1 MKLVATFA
9 LTSSLTLQLLE
20 AACPVFTSSPYRN
33 EASPF
38 GWPVS
43 PNDFDY
49 TTLTQT
55 STSLTPT
62 NNWASG
68 SKYATCGG
76 VRQSPIDVVFLDDD
90 TDPAFCPRDRY
101 GDDGNMADR
110 AQYLAL
116 QGGSMIGVSTYLR
129 TVYAQ
134 GQLGTLRLDDVTYMA
149 TQIHI
154 TSPSFHTSQGQSFAG
169 EIMIVHVPQGQQ
181 NGLNGTAVVSIFLA
195 DLGDPSGFLADMG
208 FTDDDLPMSP
218 KGQVGGSWPA
228 PQILDVPNL
237 MAPLLAGSFVQYNG
251 SVPVPP
257 CTENVK
263 WFLMANMHSA
273 SMNQIN
279 KITSTLSCYAGGV
292 TKRKSFPNPPLVSRY
307 TDDDGNIMPKYGTCR
322 KMVMN
327 SLRVG
332 GPHDQETCKAL
343 INAGSPAVNL
353 TAACWDTANTQANQS
368 ICVASPIDIKKAQAH
383 VEATVA
389 QANSFLY
396 YQPVVEVAV
405 TPSTYSL
412 DISAVNRSN
421 VDNFGTFGY
430 MVLGGRRFEARNI
443 SLKAISSHSY
453 DGVYYAGELN
463 IVHTLYGDDLHDLY
477 SAAALATNS
486 VLSGSSS
493 SASSSAS
500 AQMVTPSHKVIVT
513 IPVTIGAQNP
523 FLLSLG
529 AGMPGY
535 SGAVASGVGYNI
547 QARIDINASL
557 QSSLTGA
564 FSWYDGGLTT
574 PGCARWGVRWLVFET
589 PIQVSMDQFNLLALP
604 VSGMDSTRV
613 NQTQLPP
620 QNYAGH
626 VWRNS
631 LPAFAADKIRGA
643 EQLCNPVTPW
653 NYANVSCWPT
663 LYPLCS
669 NGRSQ
674 SPININTSRL
684 TATGTDKFIGRTGWH
699 PLSGLRVVNSGSS
712 LAVYNEQMG
721 YVMLMG
727 QNGFPS
733 YYQLSQLNLHMPSE
747 HLIDGRQ
754 YAAELSIAH
763 KRQTTVYQL
772 DTSDVLVTSFFFNV
786 GPKRNPL
793 LDQLLGTAPLMP
805 GQWSAPSTPVDLL
818 RSLGPALKGSFYR
831 YNGSVTM
838 PPCSEIVKYFVFEE
852 ALNMSQDQW
861 LSFKAMFPGLSNNRP
876 AQAVNGRPVL
886 KNSFMEGSLSSFDY
900 YFRRD
905 GGVNREMLGPAWII
919 APIVGTIVLAVA
931 VMASVFV
938 KEDRRRRIESAGGLT
953 ESIGKNRF

>member
-1 MKLVATFA
+1 M
-9 LTSSLTLQLLE
+9 
-20 AACPVFTSSPYRN
+20 
-33 EASPF
+33 
-38 GWPVS
+38 S
-43 PNDFDY
+43 PNNFDY

-62 NNWASG
+62 NHWATG
-68 SKYATCGG
+68 SKYVTCGG
-76 VRQSPIDVVFLDDD
+76 VRQSPIDIVFTEDDA
-90 TDPAFCPRDRY
+90 DPAYCPWDRY
-101 GDDGNMADR
+101 GDDGNMASR

-116 QGGSMIGVSTYLR
+116 QGGSMITVSTYLR
-129 TVYAQ
+129 TFYAQ
-134 GQLGTLRLDDVTYMA
+134 GQLGTLHLDDVTYTA
-149 TQIHI
+149 TQIHV
-154 TSPSFHTSQGQSFAG
+154 TSPSFHTSNGQSFAG

-195 DLGDPSGFLADMG
+195 DLGDTSAFLADMG
-208 FTDDDLPMSP
+208 FTDDSLPMNP
-218 KGQVGGSWPA
+218 PGLVGSSWPA
-228 PQILDVPNL
+228 SQIIDVPGL
-237 MAPLLAGSFVQYNG
+237 MASVLAGPFVQYNG

-263 WFLMANMHSA
+263 WFVMANIHSA

-279 KITSTLSCYAGGV
+279 KISSALSCYAGGIV
-292 TKRKSFPNPPLVSRY
+292 KRKSFPNPPIVSRY
-307 TDDDGNIMPKYGTCR
+307 TDADGNIVPKYGTCR
-322 KMVMN
+322 KLALN

-332 GPHDQETCKAL
+332 GPHDQETCNAFIK
-343 INAGSPAVNL
+343 AGSSAVNL
-353 TAACWDTANTQANQS
+353 TAACWDTANTPAVQAA
-368 ICVASPIDIKKAQAH
+368 CVASPIDIKKAQAH
-383 VEATVA
+383 VEPTVA
-389 QANSFLY
+389 QANNFMY
-396 YQPVVEVAV
+396 YQPVAEVAV
-405 TPSTYSL
+405 TPSNFSL
-412 DISAVNRSN
+412 DVSAVNRSN

-430 MVLGGRRFEARNI
+430 IVLGGRRFDARNV

-453 DGVYYAGELN
+453 DGVYYAGEIN

-477 SAAALATNS
+477 NMPAMSE
-486 VLSGSSS
+486 SS
-493 SASSSAS
+493 SAQGSSPWAS
-500 AQMVTPSHKVIVT
+500 TQMANQLHKVIVS
-513 IPVTIGAQNP
+513 IPITIGAQNP

-529 AGMPGY
+529 AGIPGY
-535 SGAVASGVGYNI
+535 SSTVASGVGYNI
-547 QARIDINASL
+547 QARVDINASL
-557 QSSLTGA
+557 QSSLTGP

-574 PGCARWGVRWLVFET
+574 PGCANWGVRWLVFET
-589 PIQVSMDQFNLLALP
+589 PLQVSIDQFNLLALP

-613 NQTQLPP
+613 NQTRIAT

-631 LPAFAADKIRGA
+631 LPSFAVDNIRGA
-643 EQLCNPVTPW
+643 EQLCSPITAW

-663 LYPLCS
+663 LYPLCGS
-669 NGRSQ
+669 GRSQ

-684 TATGTDKFIGRTGWH
+684 TSTGMDKFIGRTGWH

-727 QNGFPS
+727 ANGFPS

-754 YAAELSIAH
+754 FAAELSVVH

-772 DTSDVLVTSFFFNV
+772 DTSDVLITTFFFSV

-793 LDQLLGTAPLMP
+793 LDQLLGTTPLMP

-818 RSLGPALKGSFYR
+818 RSLGPAIKGNFYR

-838 PPCSEIVKYFVFEE
+838 PPCSEIVKYLVFER

-861 LSFKAMFPGLSNNRP
+861 LSFKAMFPGLANNRP
-876 AQAVNGRPVL
+876 AQAVNGRPVA
-886 KNSFMEGSLSSFDY
+886 KNSFMEGSLTSLDY

-905 GGVNREMLGPAWII
+905 GGGNREMLGPAWII
-919 APIVGTIVLAVA
+919 APIVGTIVIAVA

-938 KEDRRRRIESAGGLT
+938 KEDRRRRMESAGGLT
-953 ESIGKNRF
+953 ESIGKTRF